1 MWFRVI
7 CTSNWSG
14 TISENSGDKIKYIKV
29 LEDNFK
35 FIKNPVENKYSAY
48 QQYECRVWLEDINDV
63 VKLGK
68 LINLEII
75 FNFENDE
82 AVVEIYDDWRE

>member
-1 MWFRVI
+1 MWFKVI

-35 FIKNPVENKYSAY
+35 FIKNPVENKYSTY
-48 QQYECRVWLEDINDV
+48 QQYECRVWLEDVNDV